1 MLAFLRRWN
10 SILYSDCF
18 ALVLF
23 FHLRGFFIWVHIQP
37 SISMKSL
44 YSRALKRGIL
54 LNSGSIYAQET
65 GSYLRLSYAYASL
78 PDIDRSIKILAE
90 LIRELQV

>member
-1 MLAFLRRWN
+1 MGAYSTFYFN
-10 SILYSDCF
+10 EIFILSCF
-18 ALVLF
+18 
-23 FHLRGFFIWVHIQP
+23 
-37 SISMKSL
+37 
-44 YSRALKRGIL
+44 KRGIL

>member
-1 MLAFLRRWN
+1 
-10 SILYSDCF
+10 
-18 ALVLF
+18 
-23 FHLRGFFIWVHIQP
+23 
-37 SISMKSL
+37 MKSL

-78 PDIDRSIKILAE
+78 PDIDRSIKIIAE